1 MVDPI
6 NISDALARTM
16 ELLESGDYTAAAAYL
31 RGLHPADSAEVLAD
45 LEPEEQAHIASLLGP
60 EELAGILE
68 QLDEEE
74 MVEVAEHLDVE
85 TLADVLDAMEPD
97 MAADLLGEIEDENV
111 VNELLEEMEESDEV
125 QPLLEFEEDTAGGI
139 MNSVPPCL
147 RRWMTVAEA
156 FRFIRENYHDVNEL
170 FYLYVLDRHGVLI
183 GVINL
188 RALIL
193 AEPEQTIE
201 EIMNRDVISVDATA
215 DQEEV
220 AQILARYDLLAVPV
234 VDAEHRL
241 VGVITVDDVVD
252 VIEEEATEDIYRLAQ
267 VGEEAS
273 IHTSIW
279 QAIRN
284 RLPWLMVNLGTAFLA
299 SWVVSQ
305 FESTIAQVAVLAA
318 FMPIVAGEGGN
329 AGTQTMTIMVRS
341 IALGELSPRDTWF
354 ALWHEFRTGF
364 LNGLV
369 LGILVGLIAWAWQ
382 GSPVL
387 GLVIALAMWGN
398 LIVAA
403 TVGVL
408 VPMVLKLVRVD
419 PALASGI
426 FVTTF
431 TDVFGFTLFLGLATY
446 FLHYLRGL

>member
-1 MVDPI
+1 
-6 NISDALARTM
+6 
-16 ELLESGDYTAAAAYL
+16 
-31 RGLHPADSAEVLAD
+31 
-45 LEPEEQAHIASLLGP
+45 
-60 EELAGILE
+60 
-68 QLDEEE
+68 
-74 MVEVAEHLDVE
+74 
-85 TLADVLDAMEPD
+85 
-97 MAADLLGEIEDENV
+97 
-111 VNELLEEMEESDEV
+111 
-125 QPLLEFEEDTAGGI
+125 
-139 MNSVPPCL
+139 
-147 RRWMTVAEA
+147 
-156 FRFIRENYHDVNEL
+156 
-170 FYLYVLDRHGVLI
+170 
-183 GVINL
+183 
-188 RALIL
+188 
-193 AEPEQTIE
+193 
-201 EIMNRDVISVDATA
+201 MNRDVISVGATA

-354 ALWHEFRTGF
+354 ALWHEFPHRLSQRAGA
-364 LNGLV
+364 GHPR
-369 LGILVGLIAWAWQ
+369 GADRVGLAGDRRSWVW
-382 GSPVL
+382 
-387 GLVIALAMWGN
+387 
-398 LIVAA
+398 
-403 TVGVL
+403 
-408 VPMVLKLVRVD
+408 
-419 PALASGI
+419 
-426 FVTTF
+426 
-431 TDVFGFTLFLGLATY
+431 
-446 FLHYLRGL
+446 

>member
-1 MVDPI
+1 MATKKDLVEAQSFAKRRLTTAFVAGAPGGREVEPHQPMKAI
-6 NISDALARTM
+6 IGGIALSIVLVVGSLAFGWFKGSLPTKWGDDKLIIGKQSGARYVSIKDT
-16 ELLESGDYTAAAAYL
+16 
-31 RGLHPADSAEVLAD
+31 LHP
-45 LEPEEQAHIASLLGP
+45 
-60 EELAGILE
+60 
-68 QLDEEE
+68 
-74 MVEVAEHLDVE
+74 
-85 TLADVLDAMEPD
+85 
-97 MAADLLGEIEDENV
+97 
-111 VNELLEEMEESDEV
+111 
-125 QPLLEFEEDTAGGI
+125 
-139 MNSVPPCL
+139 
-147 RRWMTVAEA
+147 
-156 FRFIRENYHDVNEL
+156 
-170 FYLYVLDRHGVLI
+170 
-183 GVINL
+183 VINTTSARL
-188 RALIL
+188 LI
-193 AEPEQTIE
+193 P
-201 EIMNRDVISVDATA
+201 SSKFS
-215 DQEEV
+215 
-220 AQILARYDLLAVPV
+220 
-234 VDAEHRL
+234 
-241 VGVITVDDVVD
+241 VITVDDVVD

-446 FLHYLRGL
+446 FLYYLRGL